1 MFDLLGDVVKTPN
14 ETFANGADHMAEI
27 LSFVGTGNAD
37 PVLREIRHALSQ
49 LLEHGTES
57 TIDLGAIPFA
67 GGDER
72 ILNEV
77 LGDGEVRATLTTM
90 GESLVQETSI
100 PGVWRVD
107 HFDEKGETQSRFI
120 EVTYM
125 PEILKTQRQDAELGL
140 ESLTE
145 RLAAR
150 DEKNNKKGDS

>member
-1 MFDLLGDVVKTPN
+1 MKTPD
-14 ETFANGADHMAEI
+14 EVMANGADPMADI

-37 PVLREIRHALSQ
+37 PVLREIRHALLQ
-49 LLEHGTES
+49 LLEHGTEN

-77 LGDGEVRATLTTM
+77 LGDGEVRATLSTM
-90 GESLVQETSI
+90 GESLVQETAI

-120 EVTYM
+120 EVTFM

-140 ESLTE
+140 QVLSE

-150 DEKNNKKGDS
+150 DQNNTNKGDS